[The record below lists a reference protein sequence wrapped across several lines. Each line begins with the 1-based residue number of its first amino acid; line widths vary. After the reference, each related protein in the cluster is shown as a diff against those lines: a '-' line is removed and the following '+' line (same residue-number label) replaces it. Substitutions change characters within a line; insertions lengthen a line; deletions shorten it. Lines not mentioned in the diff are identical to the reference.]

1 MTLDGFL
8 EIAADARRHPGRHEV
23 VDGVL
28 VREHERVPVVVKKTP
43 RESGESRRGT
53 RAERSLATAR
63 ALLACGVPTPEP
75 LGTVETERETW
86 YVARRLDGAGQVRSW
101 FLRRDDP
108 ASWPAPPLSHT
119 FEAVVEALGRLA
131 RSMHDGGVFFRDFTD
146 GNILVT
152 SEGGPKL
159 WLVDLD
165 RARLRPGPVATW
177 SRLRDL
183 ARPGLNRSEDR
194 KLLLESYFGGT
205 PPVGWALALSLLRS
219 RIVLWDDLKKRLR
232 PWRRTGS
239 SA

>member
-1 MTLDGFL
+1 MNLDGRL
-8 EIAADARRHPGRHEV
+8 EIATDARRHPGRHEV

-28 VREHERVPVVVKKTP
+28 VREGERVPVVVKKVP
-43 RESGESRRGT
+43 RERGDARRGT
-53 RAERSLATAR
+53 RAERSVATAR
-63 ALLACGVPTPEP
+63 ALLACGLPTPEP
-75 LGTVETERETW
+75 LGTVETARETW
-86 YVARRLDGAGQVRSW
+86 YVARRLEGAAQVRRW
-101 FLRRDDP
+101 FLHRDDP
-108 ASWPAPPLSHT
+108 VAWPEPPLPFT
-119 FEAVVEALGRLA
+119 FEAIVEALGRLA

-152 SEGGPKL
+152 SEDGPKL

-165 RARLRPGPVATW
+165 RARLRPGPVPTW

-194 KLLLESYFGGT
+194 KLMLESYFRGI
-205 PPVGWALALSLLRS
+205 PPVGWALALRLLRS

-239 SA
+239 SS